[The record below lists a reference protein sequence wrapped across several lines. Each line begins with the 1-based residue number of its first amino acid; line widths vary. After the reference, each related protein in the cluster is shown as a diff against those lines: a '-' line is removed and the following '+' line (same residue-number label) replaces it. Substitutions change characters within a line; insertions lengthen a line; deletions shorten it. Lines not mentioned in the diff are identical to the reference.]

1 MKISVNVKGASRKK
15 ASIVQL
21 IYEYPEGPLSVSGF
35 LTETVRICLRQYN
48 EKRDAGE
55 ILRLFSMEEMED
67 MALSGR
73 VSVGDPLDRKKAD
86 EKKAVSD
93 ALLAFEDGL
102 IALFADGKRYEDK
115 EEIMPLHDGSE
126 VTFVRLT
133 FLAGRMW

>member
-1 MKISVNVKGASRKK
+1 MKISVIVKGASRKK
-15 ASIVQL
+15 AQIRKI
-21 IYEYPEGPLSVSGF
+21 IYEYPDRTYTVSGF
-35 LTETVRICLRQYN
+35 LSETVRICLGQYN

-67 MALSGR
+67 MAVSGR
-73 VSVGDPLDRKKAD
+73 VSAGDPLDRKKAD

-102 IALFADGKRYEDK
+102 IALFADGKRYEDM

>member
-35 LTETVRICLRQYN
+35 LTETVRICLGQYN
-48 EKRDAGE
+48 EKRD
-55 ILRLFSMEEMED
+55 
-67 MALSGR
+67 
-73 VSVGDPLDRKKAD
+73 
-86 EKKAVSD
+86 SD

>member
-15 ASIVQL
+15 AQIRKI
-21 IYEYPEGPLSVSGF
+21 IYEYPDRTYTVSGF
-35 LTETVRICLRQYN
+35 LSETVRICLGQYN

-67 MALSGR
+67 MAVSGR
-73 VSVGDPLDRKKAD
+73 VSAGNPLDRKKAD

-102 IALFADGKRYEDK
+102 IALFADGKRYEDM

>member
-1 MKISVNVKGASRKK
+1 MKISVSVKGASRKK
-15 ASIVQL
+15 AQIRKI
-21 IYEYPEGPLSVSGF
+21 IYEYPDRTYTVSGF
-35 LTETVRICLRQYN
+35 LSETVRICLGQYN

-67 MALSGR
+67 MAVSGR
-73 VSVGDPLDRKKAD
+73 VSAGDPLDRKKAD

-102 IALFADGKRYEDK
+102 IALFADGKRYEDM